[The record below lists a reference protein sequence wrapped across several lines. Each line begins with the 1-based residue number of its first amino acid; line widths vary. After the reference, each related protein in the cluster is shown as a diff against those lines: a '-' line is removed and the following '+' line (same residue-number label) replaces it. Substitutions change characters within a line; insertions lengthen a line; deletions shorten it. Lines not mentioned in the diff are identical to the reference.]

1 MAYQDIL
8 YEVDDR
14 VAVITLNR
22 PERMNAFGA
31 TVREEMVAAIEEADA
46 DDGVRVLILT
56 GAGGQAFSAGYDIK
70 ETIVGMERGLGDWR
84 ALLVQE
90 MAFTMAA
97 WDCSKPVIAMIEGH
111 CLAGAMEVVQCC
123 DMRYCSDDANFGV
136 VETRFSNGILC
147 MIMPWVVGQIS
158 REKIYTGDQFGA
170 EEAMRIGLVNRVFPK
185 EKLAEETIKIAHRM
199 SRVAL
204 DCLKWNKRAI
214 NQAYETMGVKSAL
227 AYGLEAC
234 TMLDA
239 SDTPE
244 YQAFNKIRNEAGL
257 GPALAHLRDQFA
269 PYE

>member
-8 YEVDDR
+8 YEIDYR

-31 TVREEMVAAIEEADA
+31 TIREEMVAAIREADA
-46 DDGVRVLILT
+46 DDDVRVLVIT
-56 GAGGQAFSAGYDIK
+56 GAGGKAFSAGYDIK
-70 ETIVGMERGLGDWR
+70 ETIQGMERGPSEWR
-84 ALLVQE
+84 DLLAEE
-90 MAFTMAA
+90 MVFTLAA
-97 WDCSKPVIAMIEGH
+97 WDCSKPVIGMIEGH
-111 CLAGAMEVVQCC
+111 CLAGAMEVVQCF

-158 REKIYTGDQFGA
+158 REKIFTGDQFGA
-170 EEAMRIGLVNRVFPK
+170 EEALRIGLVNQVFPK
-185 EKLAEETIKIAHRM
+185 AALRDETMKIAHRI

-239 SDTPE
+239 SNTPE
-244 YQAFNKIRNEAGL
+244 YQAFNKIRNKEGL
-257 GPALAHLRDQFA
+257 GPALKHLRAQFA
-269 PYE
+269 PFE